1 MSRRPCSSAVG
12 YPTIHVQN
20 PSHGDISDDDRNS
33 VTEYYSG
40 DEFHEDDVMLARD
53 RYRLKTL
60 FRKCMSII
68 SYIKISSLC
77 FSVKVVPRLSGHSE

>member
-53 RYRLKTL
+53 RYRLNSFQKVYINNQLYQNIFSLFLCQGRTKT
-60 FRKCMSII
+60 FRT
-68 SYIKISSLC
+68 L
-77 FSVKVVPRLSGHSE
+77 

>member
-1 MSRRPCSSAVG
+1 MDSSDAPVSRRSRSSAVG

-33 VTEYYSG
+33 GTEYYSG

-53 RYRLKTL
+53 RYPLNSPERV
-60 FRKCMSII
+60 
-68 SYIKISSLC
+68 Y
-77 FSVKVVPRLSGHSE
+77 G